1 MYTPKTS
8 EIHRLVFEKLAVEEG
23 EEGGGGGGGEGK
35 SSRNFQ
41 KVE

>member
-1 MYTPKTS
+1 MYIPKTS

-23 EEGGGGGGGEGK
+23 EEGGEGK
-35 SSRNFQ
+35 NSRNFQ